1 MFKDFPG
8 LCKEQTSQTE
18 ADKFFKIDI
27 ANKCTHQGLLLVF
40 RTRDRF
46 ARVCRLNHVGRIV
59 EKNVKKGERYSQ
71 CLVPARH
78 KSLPVFCMGRKTR
91 GAAPDASVLRSRSV
105 ERILLHQLNILE
117 EIICRQSRAELNR
130 KKKIRLKIISKKLT
144 NLAVLQ

>member
-1 MFKDFPG
+1 MFKNFPG

-59 EKNVKKGERYSQ
+59 EKECEERRKIFPMLGAGETQ
-71 CLVPARH
+71 
-78 KSLPVFCMGRKTR
+78 VF
-91 GAAPDASVLRSRSV
+91 ASVLHGPKDARGCPRRLGSSISLRGKNPTPSV
-105 ERILLHQLNILE
+105 EHIGRNNMSTE
-117 EIICRQSRAELNR
+117 SCRAEQR
-130 KKKIRLKIISKKLT
+130 KKKRRY
-144 NLAVLQ
+144 A